1 MTPSRS
7 ETPSIRSETSST
19 LSLNP
24 DLTSIQSIVDLV
36 DVIKEH
42 ALTLEKHL
50 TFNGLPRPSFDAQDA
65 PFYPSPYSPEELMD
79 ARAALLTATRT
90 LYDLVLGPAALLED
104 INVSLFFSV
113 RVYCPPS
120 FRVKRRVRGILIS
133 NRLILEGKAIFM
145 ALFQIFGSVTDQKR

>member
-1 MTPSRS
+1 MAPSRS

-42 ALTLEKHL
+42 ALALEKHL
-50 TFNGLPRPSFDAQDA
+50 TFNGLPRPSFDAQDT
-65 PFYPSPYSPEELMD
+65 PFYPSSYSPEELMD

-104 INVSLFFSV
+104 INVSLFFSA
-113 RVYCPPS
+113 RV
-120 FRVKRRVRGILIS
+120 
-133 NRLILEGKAIFM
+133 
-145 ALFQIFGSVTDQKR
+145 